1 MFDEL
6 PIGVSANLSLV
17 VEEEHT
23 AHRWGSG
30 ELRVFATPHM
40 IALMECAAVAAVD
53 HLLPEGYQTVGTL
66 VHVDHLA
73 PSPMGSRVTA
83 SARLMG
89 VEGRKLLF
97 DVEANDGRGM
107 IGRGAHERFII
118 QTEPFMS
125 KAKARLE

>member
-1 MFDEL
+1 MFASL
-6 PIGVSANLSLV
+6 PVGASADLSLT
-17 VEEEHT
+17 VEQEHT
-23 AHRWGSG
+23 AERWGSG
-30 ELRVFATPHM
+30 DLRVFATPHM

-66 VHVDHLA
+66 VHVDHVA

-83 SARLMG
+83 SARLTS

-97 DVEANDGRGM
+97 EVEASDGRGI

-125 KAKARLE
+125 KAKARLG